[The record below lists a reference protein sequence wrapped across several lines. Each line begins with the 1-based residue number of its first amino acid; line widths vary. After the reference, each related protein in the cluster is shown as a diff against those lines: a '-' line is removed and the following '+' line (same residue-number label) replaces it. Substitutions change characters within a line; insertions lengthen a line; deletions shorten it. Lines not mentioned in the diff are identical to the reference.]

1 MRLISVKQGLTSYFL
16 AAEGGWGKT
25 VGGLFSDDPAVVG
38 IAIGCI
44 ALACFCCCCKMA
56 MKMSSDSDSKPS
68 QAEARSSISR
78 NSLPRMNTA
87 AWYVVRQT
95 QNGSQIYPV

>member
-68 QAEARSSISR
+68 QAEAWSSIPSY
-78 NSLPRMNTA
+78 SLPRNTA